1 MVVSWVL
8 DKFSWNPNWWA
19 WMRRN
24 PSYLQKSFPVWF
36 GLLQLTKI
44 YLGLQHNSGWK
55 KHPEFDI
62 NLHIELIA
70 SCCTF
75 PCFGNIEEGQLSS
88 LRSWRLYLAVFVT
101 WFSKSCFQTWV
112 EIVVTFEP
120 IVSELTNLSWSKLAQ
135 CWHSDVWGGTTH
147 IIHAGLIQG
156 IKEFCKSKL
165 YLDYCGFSFL

>member
-24 PSYLQKSFPVWF
+24 PSYLQKSSPVWF
-36 GLLQLTKI
+36 GLLQLTMI

-62 NLHIELIA
+62 NLLIELIA
-70 SCCTF
+70 LCCTF
-75 PCFGNIEEGQLSS
+75 PCFGNVEEGQLSS

-120 IVSELTNLSWSKLAQ
+120 IVSELTNMYWSKLAQ

-156 IKEFCKSKL
+156 IKEFCKSRL
-165 YLDYCGFSFL
+165 YLGYCGFSFL